1 MPCPTGSFKIISRGK
16 GQSCMASCAYY
27 AGEKKYSEYECCW
40 KYPHSS
46 PARVKWVEVML
57 PPNAPR
63 AYADPQT
70 LWNAVDAAETSVN
83 AQTARSTLFAL
94 PRELTDEQKLALVR
108 DFCQR
113 EFVDKGMVCNFFY
126 HDKGDGNSH
135 VHIMLALRA
144 MDENGKWLPKSKN
157 VYALGENG
165 NRIRAPNGRWKRVK
179 VDTVDWNERKYGEI
193 WRQDWVAAQNAALK
207 AAGRMER
214 VDMRSLERQGVEDRL
229 PQKHLGPTASALER
243 KGVSSERGDENRK
256 IISVNK
262 MLAFLQKTVR
272 GIGAWLDKLRK
283 AVSRQQIIESPD
295 DYPLSEVISAYLDM
309 RKDGRETW
317 NRYAQEKGAVHD
329 LKDGFKVVSFLS
341 NHELYTVGQLG
352 RYIAET
358 QRTFFKIKAEST
370 AKERR
375 IRDIDALFGAIQTI
389 RELKPVQREYDG
401 IHWNSKREK
410 YKAEH
415 GNELSRLQKAI
426 WLREKLVKSLGL
438 ASPPDK
444 EQRAALKT
452 ECMQLEAE
460 REALLPKLEE
470 VKTEMAELNRIR
482 YWTRKVIPD
491 ALPRMSD
498 GRVSVEDAVETAVNR
513 KELEQVIND
522 AEKNA
527 LRQSDDPLQTNKSAP
542 IHFLAILEKSI
553 PLSS

>member
-27 AGEKKYSEYECCW
+27 TGEKKYSEYECCW

-46 PARVKWVEVML
+46 PSRVKLVEVML
-57 PPNAPR
+57 PSNAPR

-83 AQTARSTLFAL
+83 AQTARSMLFAL
-94 PRELTDEQKLALVR
+94 PRELTDEQNLALVR
-108 DFCQR
+108 DFCQK

-126 HDKGDGNSH
+126 HDKGDGNPH
-135 VHIMLALRA
+135 VHIMLTLRA

-157 VYALGENG
+157 VYALDENG
-165 NRIRAPNGRWKRVK
+165 NRIRTPNGSWKRIK

-193 WRQDWVAAQNAALK
+193 WRQDWAAAQNAALE

-256 IISVNK
+256 IISGNK
-262 MLAFLQKTVR
+262 MLASLQKTVR
-272 GIGAWLDKLRK
+272 GIGDWLDELRK
-283 AVSRQQIIESPD
+283 AVSRQQIIENPD
-295 DYPLSEVISAYLDM
+295 DYPLSDVITAYLDM

-329 LKDGFKVVSFLS
+329 LKDGFKAVSFLS

-352 RYIAET
+352 RYIGET
-358 QRTFFKIKAEST
+358 KQKFSKIKAESAT
-370 AKERR
+370 KERR

-389 RELKPVQREYDG
+389 RELKPIQQEYES
-401 IHWNSKREK
+401 IHWNGKREK
-410 YKAEH
+410 FKTEH
-415 GNELSRLQKAI
+415 GDELSRLQKAI
-426 WLREKLVKSLGL
+426 WFREKLTKSLGL
-438 ASPPDK
+438 ASPLDK

-452 ECMQLEAE
+452 ERAQLEAE

-470 VKTEMAELNRIR
+470 VKAELAELNRIR

-491 ALPRMSD
+491 ALPRVSD
-498 GRVSVEDAVETAVNR
+498 GRVSIKDAMEAAINR
-513 KELEQVIND
+513 KELVQAQENMLDRIAFGID
-522 AEKNA
+522 
-527 LRQSDDPLQTNKSAP
+527 KSVK
-542 IHFLAILEKSI
+542 EKSVLENKNS
-553 PLSS
+553 PKQK

>member
-57 PPNAPR
+57 PPNAPK

-83 AQTARSTLFAL
+83 AQTARSMLFAL
-94 PRELTDEQKLALVR
+94 PRELTDEQNLALVR
-108 DFCQR
+108 NFCQK

-126 HDKGDGNSH
+126 HDKGDGNPH
-135 VHIMLALRA
+135 IHIMLTLRA

-157 VYALGENG
+157 VYALDENG
-165 NRIRAPNGRWKRVK
+165 NRICTPNGRWKRVK
-179 VDTVDWNERKYGEI
+179 VNTVDWNERKYGEI
-193 WRQDWVAAQNAALK
+193 WRQDWAAAQNAALE
-207 AAGRMER
+207 AAGRMEC

-262 MLAFLQKTVR
+262 MLASLQKTVR
-272 GIGAWLDKLRK
+272 GIGAWLDELRK
-283 AVSRQQIIESPD
+283 AVSCQQIIESPD
-295 DYPLSEVISAYLDM
+295 DYPLSDVITAYLDM
-309 RKDGRETW
+309 RRDGRETW

-329 LKDGFKVVSFLS
+329 LKDGFKAVSFLS
-341 NHELYTVGQLG
+341 NHELYTVGQLR

-358 QRTFFKIKAEST
+358 KQVFSKIKAEST

-389 RELKPVQREYDG
+389 RELKPVQQEYES
-401 IHWNSKREK
+401 IHWSGKREK
-410 YKAEH
+410 FKVEH
-415 GNELSRLQKAI
+415 GDELNRLQKAI
-426 WLREKLVKSLGL
+426 WLREKLVKSLEL
-438 ASPPDK
+438 ASPLDK

-452 ECMQLEAE
+452 ERAQLEAE
-460 REALLPKLEE
+460 HEVLLPKLEE
-470 VKTEMAELNRIR
+470 VKAEMAELNRIR
-482 YWTRKVIPD
+482 YWTRKVIPG
-491 ALPRMSD
+491 ALPHVLD
-498 GRVSVEDAVETAVNR
+498 GRVSVEDAMETAGNW
-513 KELEQVIND
+513 KELEQNQENMLDIITLETNRTVK
-522 AEKNA
+522 EK
-527 LRQSDDPLQTNKSAP
+527 
-542 IHFLAILEKSI
+542 FVLEK
-553 PLSS
+553 

>member
-27 AGEKKYSEYECCW
+27 SGEKKYSEYECCW

-46 PARVKWVEVML
+46 SARVKRVEVML

-83 AQTARSTLFAL
+83 AQTARSMLFAL
-94 PRELTDEQKLALVR
+94 PRELTDEQNLVLVR
-108 DFCQR
+108 DFCQK
-113 EFVDKGMVCNFFY
+113 EFVDKGMICNFFY
-126 HDKGDGNSH
+126 HDKGDGNPH
-135 VHIMLALRA
+135 VHIMLTLRA

-157 VYALGENG
+157 VYALDENG
-165 NRIRAPNGRWKRVK
+165 NRIRTPNGSWKRVK

-193 WRQDWVAAQNAALK
+193 WRQDWATAQNAALE

-262 MLAFLQKTVR
+262 MLASLQKTVR
-272 GIGAWLDKLRK
+272 GIGAWLDELRK

-295 DYPLSEVISAYLDM
+295 DYPLSDVITAYLDM
-309 RKDGRETW
+309 RRDGRETW

-329 LKDGFKVVSFLS
+329 LK
-341 NHELYTVGQLG
+341 
-352 RYIAET
+352 
-358 QRTFFKIKAEST
+358 
-370 AKERR
+370 
-375 IRDIDALFGAIQTI
+375 
-389 RELKPVQREYDG
+389 
-401 IHWNSKREK
+401 
-410 YKAEH
+410 
-415 GNELSRLQKAI
+415 
-426 WLREKLVKSLGL
+426 
-438 ASPPDK
+438 
-444 EQRAALKT
+444 
-452 ECMQLEAE
+452 AE

-470 VKTEMAELNRIR
+470 VKAELAELNRIR

-498 GRVSVEDAVETAVNR
+498 GRVSVEDAMETAGNR

-542 IHFLAILEKSI
+542 IHFLAI
-553 PLSS
+553 

>member
-27 AGEKKYSEYECCW
+27 SGEKKYSEYECCW

-83 AQTARSTLFAL
+83 AQTARSMLFAL
-94 PRELTDEQKLALVR
+94 PRELTDEQNLALVR
-108 DFCQR
+108 DFCQK
-113 EFVDKGMVCNFFY
+113 EFVNKGMVCNFFY
-126 HDKGDGNSH
+126 HDKDDGNPH
-135 VHIMLALRA
+135 VHIMLTLRA

-157 VYALGENG
+157 VYALDENG
-165 NRIRAPNGRWKRVK
+165 NRIRTPNGSWKRIK
-179 VDTVDWNERKYGEI
+179 VDTVDWNERMYGEI
-193 WRQDWVAAQNAALK
+193 WRQDWAAAQNAALK

-262 MLAFLQKTVR
+262 MLASLQKTVR
-272 GIGAWLDKLRK
+272 GIGAWLDDLRK
-283 AVSRQQIIESPD
+283 AVSRQQIIENPD
-295 DYPLSEVISAYLDM
+295 DYPLSDVITAYLDM

-329 LKDGFKVVSFLS
+329 LKDGFKAVSFLS
-341 NHELYTVGQLG
+341 NHELCTVGQLG

-358 QRTFFKIKAEST
+358 QRTFSKIKAEST

-389 RELKPVQREYDG
+389 RELKSVQQEYEG
-401 IHWNSKREK
+401 IHWNGKREK
-410 YKAEH
+410 FKAEH
-415 GNELSRLQKAI
+415 GDELNRLQKAI

-438 ASPPDK
+438 ASPLDK
-444 EQRAALKT
+444 EQRAALKA
-452 ECMQLEAE
+452 ECAQLDAA
-460 REALLPKLEE
+460 RETLLPKLEE
-470 VKTEMAELNRIR
+470 VKAELAELNRIR

-491 ALPRMSD
+491 ALPRVSD
-498 GRVSVEDAVETAVNR
+498 GRVSIEDAMETAVNR
-513 KELEQVIND
+513 KELEQIED
-522 AEKNA
+522 EATQTA
-527 LRQSDDPLQTNKSAP
+527 LRELKESKPPQSERKQTDKL
-542 IHFLAILEKSI
+542 I
-553 PLSS
+553 

>member
-27 AGEKKYSEYECCW
+27 SGEKKYSEYECCW

-46 PARVKWVEVML
+46 PARVKRVEVML

-83 AQTARSTLFAL
+83 AQTARSMLFAL
-94 PRELTDEQKLALVR
+94 PRELTDEQNLALVR
-108 DFCQR
+108 DFCQK

-126 HDKGDGNSH
+126 HDKGDGNPH
-135 VHIMLALRA
+135 VHIMLTLRA

-157 VYALGENG
+157 VYALDENG
-165 NRIRAPNGRWKRVK
+165 NRIRVPNGSWKRVK
-179 VDTVDWNERKYGEI
+179 VNTVDWNERKYGEI
-193 WRQDWVAAQNAALK
+193 WRQDWAAAQNAALK

-262 MLAFLQKTVR
+262 ILASLQKTVR
-272 GIGAWLDKLRK
+272 GIGAWLDDLRK

-295 DYPLSEVISAYLDM
+295 DYPLSDVITAYLDM
-309 RKDGRETW
+309 RRDGRETW

-329 LKDGFKVVSFLS
+329 LKDGFKAVSFLS
-341 NHELYTVGQLG
+341 NYELYTVGQLG

-358 QRTFFKIKAEST
+358 KQAFSKIKAESA

-375 IRDIDALFGAIQTI
+375 IRDIDALFGAIQAI
-389 RELKPVQREYDG
+389 RELKPIQQEYEN
-401 IHWNSKREK
+401 IHWNGKREK
-410 YKAEH
+410 FKAEH
-415 GNELSRLQKAI
+415 GEELNRLKKAI

-438 ASPPDK
+438 ASPLDK

-452 ECMQLEAE
+452 ERMQLEAE

-470 VKTEMAELNRIR
+470 VKAELAELNRIR

-491 ALPRMSD
+491 ALPRMTD
-498 GRVSVEDAVETAVNR
+498 GRVSIEDAMETAGNR
-513 KELEQVIND
+513 KELEQIEDKATQTV
-522 AEKNA
+522 
-527 LRQSDDPLQTNKSAP
+527 LRELKESKPLQSERKQTDKL
-542 IHFLAILEKSI
+542 I
-553 PLSS
+553 

>member
-27 AGEKKYSEYECCW
+27 SGEKKYSEYECCW

-57 PPNAPR
+57 PLNAPR

-83 AQTARSTLFAL
+83 AQTARSMLFAL
-94 PRELTDEQKLALVR
+94 PRELTDEQNLALVR
-108 DFCQR
+108 DFCQK

-126 HDKGDGNSH
+126 HDKDDGNPH
-135 VHIMLALRA
+135 VHIMLTLRA

-157 VYALGENG
+157 VYALDENG
-165 NRIRAPNGRWKRVK
+165 NRIRTPNGSWKRIK

-193 WRQDWVAAQNAALK
+193 WRQDWAAAQNAALK

-256 IISVNK
+256 IISGNK
-262 MLAFLQKTVR
+262 MLASLQKTVR
-272 GIGAWLDKLRK
+272 GIGDWLDELRK

-295 DYPLSEVISAYLDM
+295 DYPLSDVITAYLDM
-309 RKDGRETW
+309 RRDGRETW

-329 LKDGFKVVSFLS
+329 LKDGFKAVSFLS

-352 RYIAET
+352 RYIGET
-358 QRTFFKIKAEST
+358 KQKFSKIKAESAT
-370 AKERR
+370 KERR

-389 RELKPVQREYDG
+389 RELKPIQQEYES
-401 IHWNSKREK
+401 IHWNGKREK
-410 YKAEH
+410 FKTEH
-415 GNELSRLQKAI
+415 GDELSRLQKAI
-426 WLREKLVKSLGL
+426 WFREKLTKSLGL
-438 ASPPDK
+438 ASPLDK

-452 ECMQLEAE
+452 ERAQLEAE
-460 REALLPKLEE
+460 REALLLKLEE
-470 VKTEMAELNRIR
+470 VKAELAELNRIR

-491 ALPRMSD
+491 ALPRVSD
-498 GRVSVEDAVETAVNR
+498 GRVSIKDAMEAAINR
-513 KELEQVIND
+513 KELVQAQENMLDRIAFGID
-522 AEKNA
+522 
-527 LRQSDDPLQTNKSAP
+527 KSVK
-542 IHFLAILEKSI
+542 EKSVLENKNS
-553 PLSS
+553 PKQK

>member
-57 PPNAPR
+57 PPNAPK

-70 LWNAVDAAETSVN
+70 LWNAVNAAETSVN
-83 AQTARSTLFAL
+83 AQTARSILFAL
-94 PRELTDEQKLALVR
+94 PRELTDEQNLTLVR
-108 DFCQR
+108 NFCQK
-113 EFVDKGMVCNFFY
+113 EFVDKGMICNFFY
-126 HDKGDGNSH
+126 HNKGDGNPH
-135 VHIMLALRA
+135 VHIMLTLRA

-157 VYALGENG
+157 VYALDENG
-165 NRIRAPNGRWKRVK
+165 NRIRAPNGSWKRVK
-179 VDTVDWNERKYGEI
+179 VNTVDWNERKYGEI
-193 WRQDWVAAQNAALK
+193 WRQDWATAQNAALE

-214 VDMRSLERQGVEDRL
+214 VDMRSLERQGVEDCL

-243 KGVSSERGDENRK
+243 KGVSSERGGENRK

-262 MLAFLQKTVR
+262 VLASLQKTVR
-272 GIGAWLDKLRK
+272 EIGTWLDELRK
-283 AVSRQQIIESPD
+283 AVSRQQIIGSPD
-295 DYPLSEVISAYLDM
+295 DYPLSDVITAYLDM

-329 LKDGFKVVSFLS
+329 LKDGFKAVSFLS

-358 QRTFFKIKAEST
+358 KQAFSKIKAESA

-389 RELKPVQREYDG
+389 RELKPIQQEYEG
-401 IHWNSKREK
+401 IHWNGKREK

-415 GNELSRLQKAI
+415 GDELNRLQKAI
-426 WLREKLVKSLGL
+426 WLREKLIKLLGL
-438 ASPPDK
+438 ASPLDK
-444 EQRAALKT
+444 EQRVALKAERT
-452 ECMQLEAE
+452 RLEAE

-470 VKTEMAELNRIR
+470 VKAEMAELNRIR

-491 ALPRMSD
+491 ALPRVSD
-498 GRVSVEDAVETAVNR
+498 GRVSVEDAMETAVNR
-513 KELEQVIND
+513 KELEEITEETEQRVTRQQS
-522 AEKNA
+522 EHGKNQKN
-527 LRQSDDPLQTNKSAP
+527 QSPKDKL
-542 IHFLAILEKSI
+542 I
-553 PLSS
+553 

>member
-1 MPCPTGSFKIISRGK
+1 MPCPTGSFKIINRGK

-27 AGEKKYSEYECCW
+27 SGEKKYSEYECCW

-46 PARVKWVEVML
+46 SSRVKWVEVML
-57 PPNAPR
+57 PSNAPR
-63 AYADPQT
+63 TYADPQT

-83 AQTARSTLFAL
+83 AQTARSMLFAL
-94 PRELTDEQKLALVR
+94 PRELTDEQNLALVR

-126 HDKGDGNSH
+126 HDKGDGNPH
-135 VHIMLALRA
+135 VHIMLTLRA

-157 VYALGENG
+157 AYALDENG
-165 NRIRAPNGRWKRVK
+165 NRIRVPNGSWKRVK
-179 VDTVDWNERKYGEI
+179 VNTVDWNERKYGEI
-193 WRQDWVAAQNAALK
+193 WRQDWATAQNAALK

-262 MLAFLQKTVR
+262 MLASLQKTVR
-272 GIGAWLDKLRK
+272 GIGAWLDELRK

-317 NRYAQEKGAVHD
+317 NRYAQEKGTVHD
-329 LKDGFKVVSFLS
+329 LKDGFKAVSFLS
-341 NHELYTVGQLG
+341 NHELYTVGHLG
-352 RYIAET
+352 QYIAET
-358 QRTFFKIKAEST
+358 QRTFSKIKAEST

-389 RELKPVQREYDG
+389 RELKPVQQEYES
-401 IHWNSKREK
+401 IHWNGKREK
-410 YKAEH
+410 FKAEH
-415 GNELSRLQKAI
+415 GDELSRLQKAI
-426 WLREKLVKSLGL
+426 WLREKLIKSLGL
-438 ASPPDK
+438 ASPLDK
-444 EQRAALKT
+444 EQRTALKAERT
-452 ECMQLEAE
+452 RLEAE

-470 VKTEMAELNRIR
+470 VKAEMAELNRIR

-491 ALPRMSD
+491 ALPRVSD
-498 GRVSVEDAVETAVNR
+498 GRISIEDAMETASNR
-513 KELEQVIND
+513 KELEEITEETEQRVTRQQS
-522 AEKNA
+522 EHGKNQ
-527 LRQSDDPLQTNKSAP
+527 RNQSPKDKL
-542 IHFLAILEKSI
+542 I
-553 PLSS
+553 

>member
-27 AGEKKYSEYECCW
+27 SGEKKYSEYECCW

-46 PARVKWVEVML
+46 SSRVKLVEVML
-57 PPNAPR
+57 PPNAPK
-63 AYADPQT
+63 AYANPQM

-83 AQTARSTLFAL
+83 AQTARSMLFAL
-94 PRELTDEQKLALVR
+94 PRELTYEQNLALVR
-108 DFCQR
+108 NFCQK

-126 HDKGDGNSH
+126 HDKGDGNPH
-135 VHIMLALRA
+135 VHIMLTLRA

-157 VYALGENG
+157 VYALDENG
-165 NRIRAPNGRWKRVK
+165 NRIRAPNGSWKRVK

-193 WRQDWVAAQNAALK
+193 WRQDWAAAQNAALK
-207 AAGRMER
+207 AAGRAER

-262 MLAFLQKTVR
+262 MLASLQKTVR
-272 GIGAWLDKLRK
+272 GIGAWLDELRK

-295 DYPLSEVISAYLDM
+295 DYPLSDVITAYLDM

-329 LKDGFKVVSFLS
+329 LKDGFKAVSFLS
-341 NHELYTVGQLG
+341 NHEIYTVGQLG
-352 RYIAET
+352 KYITET
-358 QRTFFKIKAEST
+358 KQEFSKIKAEST

-375 IRDIDALFGAIQTI
+375 IRDIDALFGAIQTVK
-389 RELKPVQREYDG
+389 ELKPIQQECES
-401 IHWNSKREK
+401 IHWNGKREK

-415 GNELSRLQKAI
+415 GDELSRLQKAI
-426 WLREKLVKSLGL
+426 WLREKLMKSLEL
-438 ASPPDK
+438 ASPLDK
-444 EQRAALKT
+444 EQRAALKA
-452 ECMQLEAE
+452 ERAQLEVE
-460 REALLPKLEE
+460 REALLPKFEE
-470 VKTEMAELNRIR
+470 VKSELTELSRIR

-491 ALPRMSD
+491 ALPRVSD
-498 GRVSVEDAVETAVNR
+498 GRVSVEDAMETAVNR
-513 KELEQVIND
+513 KELEQVEEE
-522 AEKNA
+522 AA
-527 LRQSDDPLQTNKSAP
+527 QATLRE
-542 IHFLAILEKSI
+542 LEKSK
-553 PLSS
+553 PLQSERKQADKLI

>member
-27 AGEKKYSEYECCW
+27 SGEKKYSEYECCW

-46 PARVKWVEVML
+46 PARVKRIEVML

-70 LWNAVDAAETSVN
+70 LWNAVDAAKTSVN
-83 AQTARSTLFAL
+83 AQTARSMLFAL
-94 PRELTDEQKLALVR
+94 PRELTDEQNLALVR

-126 HDKGDGNSH
+126 HDKEDGNPH
-135 VHIMLALRA
+135 VHIMLTLRA

-157 VYALGENG
+157 VYALDENG
-165 NRIRAPNGRWKRVK
+165 NRIRTPNGSWKRVK
-179 VDTVDWNERKYGEI
+179 VNTVDWNERKYGEI
-193 WRQDWVAAQNAALK
+193 WRQDWAAAQNAALE

-243 KGVSSERGDENRK
+243 KGISSERGDENRK

-262 MLAFLQKTVR
+262 MLASLQKTVR
-272 GIGAWLDKLRK
+272 GIGAWLDELHK

-329 LKDGFKVVSFLS
+329 LKDGFKAVSFLS
-341 NHELYTVGQLG
+341 NYELYTVGQLG

-358 QRTFFKIKAEST
+358 KQAFSKIKAESA

-389 RELKPVQREYDG
+389 RELKPIQQEYES
-401 IHWNSKREK
+401 IHWSGKREK

-415 GNELSRLQKAI
+415 GDELNRLQKAV

-438 ASPPDK
+438 ASPLDK

-452 ECMQLEAE
+452 ERMQLEAE

-470 VKTEMAELNRIR
+470 VRAEMAELNRIR

-491 ALPRMSD
+491 ALPRVSD
-498 GRVSVEDAVETAVNR
+498 GRVSIEDAMETAGNR
-513 KELEQVIND
+513 KELEEIM
-522 AEKNA
+522 EKTEQRVT
-527 LRQSDDPLQTNKSAP
+527 RQQSEHGKNQKNQSPKDKL
-542 IHFLAILEKSI
+542 I
-553 PLSS
+553 